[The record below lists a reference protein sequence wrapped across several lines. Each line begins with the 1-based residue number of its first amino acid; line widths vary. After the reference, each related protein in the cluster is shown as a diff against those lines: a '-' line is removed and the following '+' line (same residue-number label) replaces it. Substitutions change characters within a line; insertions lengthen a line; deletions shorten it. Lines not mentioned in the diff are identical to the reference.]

1 MAYDE
6 IQQSKREAF
15 LVAYVESANITK
27 ACIAASIN
35 RSTFYEWKKDSEFA
49 KSYELAEQQAGDM
62 LESEAAR
69 RAQEG
74 VRRPVLYKGEVVVID
89 GEPLYEHEYS
99 DTLLIFLLK
108 GVKPEK
114 YRERYD
120 AQLTGKDGAAL
131 IPGNLVDTLL
141 HGAPAKT
148 DA

>member
-1 MAYDE
+1 MPSHKAL
-6 IQQSKREAF
+6 QHKRQAF
-15 LVAYVESANITK
+15 LTAYVETSNISN
-27 ACIAASIN
+27 ACISAGID
-35 RSTFYEWKKDSEFA
+35 RSTFYAWKVDAEFA
-49 KSYELAEQQAGDM
+49 KAFEVAEQQAGDA
-62 LESEAAR
+62 LEAEAAR
-69 RAQEG
+69 RAKEG
-74 VRRPVLYKGEVVVID
+74 VRRPVLYKGEIVVID

-108 GVKPEK
+108 GIKPEK